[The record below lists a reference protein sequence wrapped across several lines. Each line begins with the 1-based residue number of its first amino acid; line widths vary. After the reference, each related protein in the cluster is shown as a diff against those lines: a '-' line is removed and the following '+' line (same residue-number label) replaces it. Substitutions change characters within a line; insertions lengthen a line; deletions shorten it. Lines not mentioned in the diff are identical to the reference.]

1 MSLVPRFSA
10 LFHYNQTFRSLTL
23 RECENSVDRDAW
35 ITIDLLILLQVS
47 CLLELAA
54 AMSSAQEKV
63 TGNSKL
69 DMSGIMAALAMAQ
82 EEGVSSNGKGQS
94 SFLHGTFRKEH
105 MESTTTTSSSSLVRA
120 EYVKETT
127 CEETQEEKHSIEMVN
142 AGSKKGSFLYKN
154 MEKTVNE

>member
-1 MSLVPRFSA
+1 ML
-10 LFHYNQTFRSLTL
+10 HYNQTFRSLTL

-47 CLLELAA
+47 RLLELAA

-82 EEGVSSNGKGQS
+82 E
-94 SFLHGTFRKEH
+94 
-105 MESTTTTSSSSLVRA
+105 
-120 EYVKETT
+120 VKRRGY
-127 CEETQEEKHSIEMVN
+127 Q
-142 AGSKKGSFLYKN
+142 A
-154 MEKTVNE
+154 MEKDRVVFSMEHFVRNIWRAPPPHFHHR